1 MGGLEYG
8 NPNQRGRSQVQDKDK
23 NIDGQSNLGLDKH
36 WHLSTNDHEICLT
49 EIEFAL
55 FRNFAAFSRWMDDCA
70 ACCHTSVHPCN
81 GMDYAV
87 LNVVRMHERA
97 KSISEIARLM
107 NRNDLSNLQYSVRKL
122 VKAELIEKLGS
133 NDHKRGAT
141 YQATRQGVA
150 ATDRYAEFR
159 RELLVS
165 LTQSISNSEENMNQV
180 ARVLSLLSGIYDQ
193 AACVAASHR
202 SSIGTDDA

>member
-1 MGGLEYG
+1 M
-8 NPNQRGRSQVQDKDK
+8 QDNDK
-23 NIDGQSNLGLDKH
+23 VNGENSTLGLDKH

-70 ACCHTSVHPCN
+70 ACCHTSKHPCN

-87 LNVVRMHERA
+87 LNVIRMHERP

-107 NRNDLSNLQYSVRKL
+107 NRDDLSNLQYSVRKL
-122 VKAELIEKLGS
+122 AKAELIEKLGS
-133 NDHKRGAT
+133 SDHKRGAT
-141 YQATRQGVA
+141 YRATGQGVI
-150 ATDRYAEFR
+150 ATDRYAQFR

-165 LTQSISNSEENMNQV
+165 LTQSISNSEENMDQV
-180 ARVLSLLSGIYDQ
+180 TRVLSLLSGIYDQ

-202 SSIGTDDA
+202 SAAQDEGA